1 MSIPGKKYFV
11 IGSLEKGIQVLELLA
26 ERDALSVSQVSAAL
40 GLNRSSSHRFL
51 ATLRELG
58 YVDKDDEGKYR
69 LTFKILEQAM
79 KMADRFEIRRL
90 ARPFMERL
98 AAVSGET
105 VNLGFWDGRGIVHLD
120 KIDSRNL
127 LRIDSRIGSQAPAY
141 CTALGKSIL
150 AHLPPAQLD
159 DYLNQTFLAP
169 VGPKTLTDPEAFRA
183 ALAEIRKRGM
193 ATDNEEMAPGL
204 RCVAAPVFDYTG
216 FPRYALSVSGP
227 AVRMGAEEIR
237 RIVDDVREAA
247 KVLSRQLGQPGRTP
261 GPNFQSGP

>member
-26 ERDALSVSQVSAAL
+26 DRDALSVSQVSAAL
-40 GLNRSSSHRFL
+40 GLNRSSAHRFL

-69 LTFKILEQAM
+69 LTFRILEQAM

-90 ARPFMERL
+90 ARPYMERL

-105 VNLGFWDGRGIVHLD
+105 VNLGLWDGRGIVHLD

-141 CTALGKSIL
+141 CTALGKTIL
-150 AHLPPAQLD
+150 AHLPPAEVD
-159 DYLNQTFLAP
+159 DYLDRTPLTS
-169 VGPKTLTDPEAFRA
+169 VGPKTFTDPAAFRA
-183 ALAEIRKRGM
+183 ALADIRKRGV
-193 ATDNEEMAPGL
+193 ATDDEEMASGL

-216 FPRYALSVSGP
+216 APRYALSVSGP

-237 RIVDDVREAA
+237 RIAADVRDAA
-247 KVLSRQLGQPGRTP
+247 RALSRQLGQPGRP
-261 GPNFQSGP
+261 PNPNPQSGP